1 VLKWIQRYP
10 MGHVEVKVGLSNPE
24 AGTMLEEKGLVDTGA
39 TLTVLPRR
47 TAQALRLE
55 TKAKSK
61 AMTAGGPITVE
72 LSDVNVEISGKVGIV
87 RVAIS
92 DVVDRLLVGVTTLAT
107 LGLTVDP
114 LSGQLKESYY
124 LMY

>member
-1 VLKWIQRYP
+1 MDY
-10 MGHVEVKVGLSNPE
+10 VEVKVGLSNP
-24 AGTMLEEKGLVDTGA
+24 AIGATFEEKGLVDTGA
-39 TLTVLPRR
+39 TLTVISRKI
-47 TAQALRLE
+47 AEALHLE
-55 TKAKSK
+55 TKARSK

-72 LSDVNVEISGKVGIV
+72 LSDVQVEISGKAGIV

-92 DVVDRLLVGVTTLAT
+92 DVIDRLLVGVTTLET

-114 LSGQLKESYY
+114 LSGQLKESFY